1 MLSAFWP
8 SLFLRRHIQVVYF
21 HMEVTL
27 KKKFLLMRLLLDCV
41 GESHY
46 RIADAL
52 DMSPCN
58 LSKLSAGLTKRPK
71 SLEKAAAY
79 FSERLGIKCDAT
91 LLQVE
96 LGPRELIAA
105 AHWSIENQKRAVA

>member
-1 MLSAFWP
+1 
-8 SLFLRRHIQVVYF
+8 
-21 HMEVTL
+21 
-27 KKKFLLMRLLLDCV
+27 MRLLLDMV

-58 LSKLSAGLTKRPK
+58 LSKLSAGLTHRPK
-71 SLEKAAAY
+71 SLTRAAEY
-79 FSERLGIKCDAT
+79 FSERLDIKVDAT

-96 LGPRELIAA
+96 CDAKTLV
-105 AHWSIENQKRAVA
+105 AVASFIHENRNKKAA